1 MKKQQTATMGFGK
14 KVDLVELSTLKPQL
28 KANILKEQMVIYG

>member
-1 MKKQQTATMGFGK
+1 MVAQKER
-14 KVDLVELSTLKPQL
+14 KVDLVEFSALKPQL